1 MGEFGGNAG
10 LLSAWFDI
18 HTGEWVY
25 DMQMFKFGVQYIWWA
40 VHVLDI
46 VTMAVGISWALT
58 TTFKEDWKGSKTTKN
73 ASAAS
78 PKSTK
83 SGKHARPA
91 KR

>member
-58 TTFKEDWKGSKTTKN
+58 TIFKEDWKGSKTTKN